1 MIVDDALMADLIAE
15 ANSLA
20 GAEGLVLSVPDDLV
34 LRVGTRADLLADL
47 LRFAEVTDGKAL
59 DSPTMAEDCFQF
71 PPSS

>member
-20 GAEGLVLSVPDDLV
+20 GAEGLVLNVPDDLV
-34 LRVGTRADLLADL
+34 LRVGTCADL
-47 LRFAEVTDGKAL
+47 LRFSEVADGKAL
-59 DSPTMAEDCFQF
+59 VSPTMAGDCFQF

>member
-1 MIVDDALMADLIAE
+1 
-15 ANSLA
+15 
-20 GAEGLVLSVPDDLV
+20 
-34 LRVGTRADLLADL
+34 LLADL

>member
-20 GAEGLVLSVPDDLV
+20 GAEGLVLNVPDDLV
-34 LRVGTRADLLADL
+34 LGVGTRADLLADL

-59 DSPTMAEDCFQF
+59 DSPTMAGDCFQF
-71 PPSS
+71 SPSS